1 MEAAAVEAAN
11 ASRRGAPGGPR
22 AARWWCLAAI
32 AVLLVAARGGP
43 QPAAAQAPDQI
54 TEDWI
59 KKYLREEYEPEVTRQ
74 CNRLNNAEWTYETNI
89 NEDTEAA
96 LQNATL
102 EYAAFEK
109 EQWQNYFSRVNY
121 TEFEDEVLIRQLDS
135 LSVLGIPALGLT
147 DLEELSTSTT
157 NMTSTYSTA
166 KICPYKK
173 QACALNEMLSLDPG
187 IEEIIS
193 KSRDYDELTYV
204 WKAWR
209 DASGKLMREN
219 YKKYVQLNNKAAEM
233 NGFEDMGEMWRHDY
247 DSESLKEEMLGL
259 WETIE
264 PLYVELHKY
273 VRTKLKQ
280 HYGEQLVASDGLLP
294 AHVLGNMW
302 AQSWGNIF
310 DLVKPFPEGSAVNVT
325 QSLIDQGYDAL
336 RMFKTSDDF
345 YISLGLANNSV
356 SYGKDAMLVRP
367 TDREVVCHASAWDF
381 CNGKDYRI
389 KMCTKINM
397 EDFVTIH
404 HEMGH
409 IQYFIQYKDQPYVF
423 RKGANPGFH
432 EAIGDTIALSVSTPK
447 HLKEVGLLGK
457 DYPDTEEDNINALMA
472 MALDKVAFLP
482 FGLLID
488 MWRWD
493 VFSGNVTSDQ
503 WNEHWWYLRKTIQRI
518 KPPVP
523 RNEEDFDPGAKFHVP
538 GDSQYIAYFIAHVLQ
553 FQFHKSLCEAAGQYN
568 PNDTNSEPLHKCDIF
583 RSIEAGNL
591 LRKGLQLGGSTHW
604 RDALEAITGQRE
616 YSGEPLLEYFK
627 PLYDFLV
634 SENTKSEGKGEVI
647 EDKPIEEK
655 PKGDVEES
663 VVPAKK
669 NEVPSNGL
677 SSQESAVKDVKGPE
691 ETKSQEPTD
700 QTVPIVVG
708 CVLGALLVCILIGY
722 VIFRRR
728 AAKRSADIPSTTGS
742 KALP

>member
-1 MEAAAVEAAN
+1 
-11 ASRRGAPGGPR
+11 
-22 AARWWCLAAI
+22 
-32 AVLLVAARGGP
+32 
-43 QPAAAQAPDQI
+43 
-54 TEDWI
+54 
-59 KKYLREEYEPEVTRQ
+59 
-74 CNRLNNAEWTYETNI
+74 
-89 NEDTEAA
+89 
-96 LQNATL
+96 
-102 EYAAFEK
+102 
-109 EQWQNYFSRVNY
+109 
-121 TEFEDEVLIRQLDS
+121 
-135 LSVLGIPALGLT
+135 
-147 DLEELSTSTT
+147 
-157 NMTSTYSTA
+157 MTSTYSTA

-187 IEEIIS
+187 MEEIIS

-219 YKKYVQLNNKAAEM
+219 YKKYVQLNNKAAKM

-247 DSESLKEEMLGL
+247 DSETLKEEMLDL

-264 PLYVELHKY
+264 PLYVQLHKY
-273 VRTKLKQ
+273 VRTKLEQ
-280 HYGEQLVASDGLLP
+280 HYGEKLAASDGLLP

-381 CNGKDYRI
+381 CNGKDY
-389 KMCTKINM
+389 
-397 EDFVTIH
+397 
-404 HEMGH
+404 
-409 IQYFIQYKDQPYVF
+409 

-538 GDSQYIAYFIAHVLQ
+538 GDSQYIA
-553 FQFHKSLCEAAGQYN
+553 
-568 PNDTNSEPLHKCDIF
+568 
-583 RSIEAGNL
+583 
-591 LRKGLQLGGSTHW
+591 KGLQLGGSTHW

-634 SENTKSEGKGEVI
+634 SENTKSEGKDEVIEEKPI
-647 EDKPIEEK
+647 EDKPIEEQ

-663 VVPAKK
+663 VVPAKENVVPAK
-669 NEVPSNGL
+669 ENEVPSNGL
-677 SSQESAVKDVKGPE
+677 SSQDSAVKDVKGPE